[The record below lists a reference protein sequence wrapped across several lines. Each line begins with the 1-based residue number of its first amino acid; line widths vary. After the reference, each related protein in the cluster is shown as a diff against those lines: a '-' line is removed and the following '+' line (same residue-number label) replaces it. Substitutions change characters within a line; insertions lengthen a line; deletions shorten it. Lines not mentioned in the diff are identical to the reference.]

1 MVFHGLDFNGAQAC
15 SVRNG
20 GATHASKHNRAH
32 YIHMTQATFHP
43 THQSQSEVVNA
54 VGNAGIVH
62 EVASQNKEGH
72 SQQGEAVNARHHAVN
87 DHEGWR
93 ALCPE

>member
-1 MVFHGLDFNGAQAC
+1 MVFHGLDFNGAQTG
-15 SVRNG
+15 RIGNG
-20 GATHASKHNRAH
+20 SAAHASKHHRAH
-32 YIHMTQATFHP
+32 HVHMTQATFHP

-62 EVASQNKEGH
+62 EVAGQNKEGH

-87 DHEGWR
+87 DHEGR
-93 ALCPE
+93 